1 MNIDL
6 KGKKVIVTGGTREL
20 GYGLAGGL
28 GRAGAELV
36 IIGSSEKVH
45 ESARQLTAD
54 CGIPV
59 HGIQGNLEDI
69 SSIPQVYAA
78 ALEKLDHQVDVLVNC
93 AGVQYRCRA
102 EEFPMEQWE
111 RILSVNLSAVF
122 RLSQLA
128 AKDMIAQGKG
138 KIINIASMTS
148 FFGSE
153 MISAYTASKGGIAQ
167 LTKALSNEWASKGIT
182 VNAIAPGYVIT
193 KLTADMKE
201 KSPENY
207 REITNRIPMKRWG
220 TPEDLEGI
228 AVFLASGYAD
238 YISGAVIPVDG
249 GYLGK

>member
-6 KGKKVIVTGGTREL
+6 KGKKVIVTGGTRGL

-45 ESARQLTAD
+45 ESARQ
-54 CGIPV
+54 
-59 HGIQGNLEDI
+59 
-69 SSIPQVYAA
+69 
-78 ALEKLDHQVDVLVNC
+78 
-93 AGVQYRCRA
+93 
-102 EEFPMEQWE
+102 
-111 RILSVNLSAVF
+111 
-122 RLSQLA
+122 
-128 AKDMIAQGKG
+128 
-138 KIINIASMTS
+138 
-148 FFGSE
+148 
-153 MISAYTASKGGIAQ
+153 
-167 LTKALSNEWASKGIT
+167 
-182 VNAIAPGYVIT
+182 
-193 KLTADMKE
+193 LTADMKE

-249 GYLGK
+249 GYLGKYSLSPKACTGILRRAARRGKALPPMLLAALEQQASGLTAPE

>member
-1 MNIDL
+1 
-6 KGKKVIVTGGTREL
+6 
-20 GYGLAGGL
+20 
-28 GRAGAELV
+28 
-36 IIGSSEKVH
+36 
-45 ESARQLTAD
+45 
-54 CGIPV
+54 
-59 HGIQGNLEDI
+59 
-69 SSIPQVYAA
+69 
-78 ALEKLDHQVDVLVNC
+78 
-93 AGVQYRCRA
+93 
-102 EEFPMEQWE
+102 MEQWE

-122 RLSQLA
+122 RFSQLA

-138 KIINIASMTS
+138 KIINIASMMS

>member
-6 KGKKVIVTGGTREL
+6 KGKKVIVTGGTRGL

-45 ESARQLTAD
+45 ESARQ
-54 CGIPV
+54 
-59 HGIQGNLEDI
+59 
-69 SSIPQVYAA
+69 
-78 ALEKLDHQVDVLVNC
+78 
-93 AGVQYRCRA
+93 
-102 EEFPMEQWE
+102 
-111 RILSVNLSAVF
+111 
-122 RLSQLA
+122 
-128 AKDMIAQGKG
+128 
-138 KIINIASMTS
+138 
-148 FFGSE
+148 
-153 MISAYTASKGGIAQ
+153 
-167 LTKALSNEWASKGIT
+167 
-182 VNAIAPGYVIT
+182 
-193 KLTADMKE
+193 LTADMKE

-228 AVFLASGYAD
+228 AVFVASGYAD

>member
-1 MNIDL
+1 
-6 KGKKVIVTGGTREL
+6 
-20 GYGLAGGL
+20 
-28 GRAGAELV
+28 
-36 IIGSSEKVH
+36 
-45 ESARQLTAD
+45 
-54 CGIPV
+54 
-59 HGIQGNLEDI
+59 
-69 SSIPQVYAA
+69 
-78 ALEKLDHQVDVLVNC
+78 
-93 AGVQYRCRA
+93 
-102 EEFPMEQWE
+102 
-111 RILSVNLSAVF
+111 
-122 RLSQLA
+122 
-128 AKDMIAQGKG
+128 MIAQGKG

-228 AVFLASGYAD
+228 SDRKRHRRGHQLRLERQLRV
-238 YISGAVIPVDG
+238 
-249 GYLGK
+249 

>member
-6 KGKKVIVTGGTREL
+6 KGKKVIVTGGTRGL

-45 ESARQLTAD
+45 ESARQ
-54 CGIPV
+54 
-59 HGIQGNLEDI
+59 
-69 SSIPQVYAA
+69 
-78 ALEKLDHQVDVLVNC
+78 
-93 AGVQYRCRA
+93 
-102 EEFPMEQWE
+102 
-111 RILSVNLSAVF
+111 
-122 RLSQLA
+122 
-128 AKDMIAQGKG
+128 
-138 KIINIASMTS
+138 
-148 FFGSE
+148 
-153 MISAYTASKGGIAQ
+153 
-167 LTKALSNEWASKGIT
+167 
-182 VNAIAPGYVIT
+182 
-193 KLTADMKE
+193 
-201 KSPENY
+201 SPENY

>member
-1 MNIDL
+1 
-6 KGKKVIVTGGTREL
+6 
-20 GYGLAGGL
+20 
-28 GRAGAELV
+28 
-36 IIGSSEKVH
+36 
-45 ESARQLTAD
+45 
-54 CGIPV
+54 
-59 HGIQGNLEDI
+59 
-69 SSIPQVYAA
+69 
-78 ALEKLDHQVDVLVNC
+78 
-93 AGVQYRCRA
+93 
-102 EEFPMEQWE
+102 
-111 RILSVNLSAVF
+111 
-122 RLSQLA
+122 
-128 AKDMIAQGKG
+128 
-138 KIINIASMTS
+138 MTS

-182 VNAIAPGYVIT
+182 VNAIAPGSVIT

>member
-1 MNIDL
+1 
-6 KGKKVIVTGGTREL
+6 
-20 GYGLAGGL
+20 
-28 GRAGAELV
+28 
-36 IIGSSEKVH
+36 
-45 ESARQLTAD
+45 
-54 CGIPV
+54 
-59 HGIQGNLEDI
+59 
-69 SSIPQVYAA
+69 
-78 ALEKLDHQVDVLVNC
+78 
-93 AGVQYRCRA
+93 
-102 EEFPMEQWE
+102 
-111 RILSVNLSAVF
+111 
-122 RLSQLA
+122 
-128 AKDMIAQGKG
+128 
-138 KIINIASMTS
+138 MTS